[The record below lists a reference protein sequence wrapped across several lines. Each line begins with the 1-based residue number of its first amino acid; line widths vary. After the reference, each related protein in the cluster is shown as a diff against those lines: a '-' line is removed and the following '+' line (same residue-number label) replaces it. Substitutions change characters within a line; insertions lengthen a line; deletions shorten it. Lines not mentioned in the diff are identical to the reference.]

1 MSRWLLVELYPE
13 LDKHRTTRTGV
24 WCSITQIPGIK
35 SLTDIS
41 AISRR
46 TADEL
51 VGDVFLPEDHVLVDT
66 SAQRRPRKRNG
77 AT

>member
-1 MSRWLLVELYPE
+1 MSRWLLVELYE
-13 LDKHRTTRTGV
+13 DLEKRRTTRTGV
-24 WCSITQIPGIK
+24 WSGIK
-35 SLTDIS
+35 ILSGVRSITDIS

-51 VGDVFLPEDHVLVDT
+51 VGDLFLPDDQVLAT
-66 SAQRRPRKRNG
+66 SPRRRPRRSNG

>member
-1 MSRWLLVELYPE
+1 MSRWLLVELYE
-13 LDKHRTTRTGV
+13 DLAKHRTTRTGV
-24 WCSITQIPGIK
+24 WSGIK
-35 SLTDIS
+35 ILSGVKSITDIS

-51 VGDVFLPEDHVLVDT
+51 VGDLFLPENQVLA
-66 SAQRRPRKRNG
+66 SSPRRRPRRSNG

>member
-1 MSRWLLVELYPE
+1 MSRWLLVELYDD
-13 LDKHRTTRTGV
+13 LDKRHTTRTGV
-24 WCSITQIPGIK
+24 WCGIK
-35 SLTDIS
+35 GVNGVRAITDIS

-51 VGDVFLPEDHVLVDT
+51 VGELFLPDDQVLA
-66 SAQRRPRKRNG
+66 SSPRRRPRRSNG

>member
-1 MSRWLLVELYPE
+1 MSRWLLVELYE
-13 LDKHRTTRTGV
+13 DLGKRRTTRTGV
-24 WCSITQIPGIK
+24 WNGIK
-35 SLTDIS
+35 ILSGVRAITDIS

-51 VGDVFLPEDHVLVDT
+51 VGDLFLPDDQVLAT
-66 SAQRRPRKRNG
+66 SPRRRPRKDNG